1 MNEEGGSRASR
12 VEGLGP
18 SDRAQSEKGLRSP
31 SLDTPIH
38 LSPKQR
44 TWRRFRRNRLA
55 TGSALFLFAV
65 GLVVLIWPM
74 FRQPG
79 IAAHL
84 PRAMTWSPNALS
96 EEQFQAPTGE
106 HWFGTDVHG
115 RDLQSRVF
123 YGARISLL
131 VGVVGAAI
139 SLVIGV
145 LWGGVAGYVG
155 GRWDSV
161 MMRWVDVLYSLPTI
175 VFVIVL
181 IAVVEEPLKTWLT
194 RALATKKQLPQ

>member
-1 MNEEGGSRASR
+1 MNDQGGTRESR

-18 SDRAQSEKGLRSP
+18 SGRAQLEPGFRRSP
-31 SLDTPIH
+31 PDARLD

-44 TWRRFRRNRLA
+44 AWRRFRRDRLA

-65 GLVVLIWPM
+65 GLVVLMWPM
-74 FRQPG
+74 FRKPG
-79 IAAHL
+79 IAAHV

-96 EEQFQAPTGE
+96 EEQFQAPSGE

-131 VGVVGAAI
+131 VGVSGSAI
-139 SLVIGV
+139 SLVIGA
-145 LWGGVAGYVG
+145 LWGALAGYIG
-155 GRWDSV
+155 GRTESLL
-161 MMRWVDVLYSLPTI
+161 MRVVDIFYFLPNI

-181 IAVVEEPLKTWLT
+181 IATFQRPLQSLLDAQ
-194 RALATKKQLPQ
+194 RVNS

>member
-1 MNEEGGSRASR
+1 MNDQGGRRESR

-18 SDRAQSEKGLRSP
+18 GGRAQSLKDFRSP
-31 SLDTPIH
+31 PPDARPH

-44 TWRRFRRNRLA
+44 AWRRFRRNRLA
-55 TGSALFLFAV
+55 TGSAQFLFAV
-65 GLVVLIWPM
+65 GLLVLMWPM
-74 FRQPG
+74 FRKPG

-84 PRAMTWSPNALS
+84 PRAMAWSPNALS
-96 EEQFQAPTGE
+96 EEQFQAPSGE

-131 VGVVGAAI
+131 VGVVGAGV

-145 LWGGVAGYVG
+145 LWGAIAGYVG
-155 GRWDSV
+155 GRIDFLL
-161 MMRWVDVLYSLPTI
+161 MRGVDILYSLPNI

-181 IAVVEEPLKTWLT
+181 VAPCYKPL
-194 RALATKKQLPQ
+194 PV

>member
-1 MNEEGGSRASR
+1 
-12 VEGLGP
+12 VVGLRP
-18 SDRAQSEKGLRSP
+18 SGRAQPGPDFRSP
-31 SLDTPIH
+31 SPDARLH

-44 TWRRFRRNRLA
+44 TWRRFRRNRPA

-65 GLVVLIWPM
+65 GLLVLMWPM
-74 FRQPG
+74 FRKPA

-84 PRAMTWSPNALS
+84 PRAMTWSPTALS
-96 EEQFQAPTGE
+96 EEQFHAPSGE

-123 YGARISLL
+123 SGARISLF

-145 LWGGVAGYVG
+145 LWGTIAGY
-155 GRWDSV
+155 
-161 MMRWVDVLYSLPTI
+161 
-175 VFVIVL
+175 
-181 IAVVEEPLKTWLT
+181 
-194 RALATKKQLPQ
+194 